1 MGLIANSQSRVIAPQ
16 PEDVDRSGDRQA
28 ASGATDPFFLSLKDE
43 LADKGFL
50 VTSTE
55 DLDQL
60 GAHRLAHVDDLR
72 ARLLRGRDDADVDA
86 ALRRRA
92 LRLRAARIARASRT

>member
-16 PEDVDRSGDRQA
+16 PEDAIDPATGKRVGE
-28 ASGATDPFFLSLKDE
+28 TDPFFVSVRDE

-55 DLDQL
+55 DLST
-60 GAHRLAHVDDLR
+60 GR
-72 ARLLRGRDDADVDA
+72 AP
-86 ALRRRA
+86 
-92 LRLRAARIARASRT
+92 AR